1 VQHGERLSIVLPH
14 SHLESVRAGD
24 RISDDTTHLETGDF
38 PRDDTVFDHDVG
50 STVTNGVDEGK
61 VRRDRIG
68 FDDVFRGNG
77 RTHGD
82 AVDLPHPHVGGEL
95 GRSPSENTGV
105 RRSEHV
111 DRRHFAPSGPRQR
124 HAETTL
130 GTFLDQHP
138 RSVTMAR
145 SRTDAEPGLSIGFH
159 VTEVLAYECV
169 QLEAEQS
176 RANLGVDGSGH
187 PRRIRGGVD
196 QATK

>member
-1 VQHGERLSIVLPH
+1 VFPH

-24 RISDDTTHLETGDF
+24 RICDDTTHLETGNF

-159 VTEVLAYECV
+159 VTEVLAYEGV